1 MTPHSDT
8 LRGSACQH
16 PRRQSW
22 RAVIFDLDGT
32 LLDSL
37 EDIANA
43 GNKVLRA
50 HGYPTH
56 ATDDYRWFV
65 GDGVRRLL
73 DRILPASCREEPAQ
87 LETFIR
93 EFVAEYEQSWNV
105 ATRLY
110 DGVPELL
117 DALLA
122 RQVRLAVLSNK
133 PQAATDRCVAHYLG
147 RYPFATVLGQ
157 QPDRPPKPDLRG
169 VRDILTQLAVPPAA
183 CCYVG
188 DTGVDMQTARGAGL
202 FAIGATWGF
211 RDAAEL
217 RAAGADV
224 LIDHPRQ
231 LLDLFPPG

>member
-1 MTPHSDT
+1 
-8 LRGSACQH
+8 
-16 PRRQSW
+16 
-22 RAVIFDLDGT
+22 VIFDLDGT

-37 EDIANA
+37 ADIANA
-43 GNKVLRA
+43 GNTVLQA

-56 ATDDYRWFV
+56 TTDAYRWFV

-73 DRILPASCREEPAQ
+73 DRILPASCREDPAR
-87 LETFIR
+87 LEAFIR

-105 ATRLY
+105 ASRLY
-110 DGVPELL
+110 EGVPELL

-122 RQVRLAVLSNK
+122 RHVRLAVLSNK
-133 PQAATDRCVAHYLG
+133 PQAATDRCVTHYLG
-147 RYPFATVLGQ
+147 RYPFAAVLGQ
-157 QPDRPPKPDLRG
+157 QPDRPPKPDLGG
-169 VRDILTQLAVPPAA
+169 VREILAQLAVPPAA

-202 FAIGATWGF
+202 YAVGATWGF

-224 LIDHPRQ
+224 LIAHPRQ
-231 LLDLFPPG
+231 LLELFAPG